1 MQVGAGHD
9 TKRLI
14 GPGYRRTVAGSPQNR
29 ANASIP
35 VIRRLPRVS
44 EGLVALVPVGV
55 AALLIAFCLA
65 GAQLYASS
73 AGSAALGTQLDETC
87 RADSALVLPI
97 PSEVARG
104 EQRVAEIG
112 RAVPFVDPPRRR
124 AVATPFLSD
133 SAVPRR
139 FTVLAIDGVDRDV
152 TPALTPLGPDEI
164 AMSDAIMREQGLAVG
179 DTVAVAGASLR
190 ITQSFQHPPINPL
203 PSFWCGYPDL
213 LVPPPSGDI
222 RPPWAIASPAT
233 VAGLGGSAF
242 DEYRVVER
250 SLTLTDAAALRQ
262 GFAQAMERWRTTFP
276 ISADGLE
283 RNELTRVVERAM
295 SVQRSVQRNL
305 APVTLTGV
313 VAGAIVLVAAGVLLA
328 RDRQRELRLLAVRGT
343 SPARIAWHVTPR
355 LACAI
360 GAGSVVGWFIGWLLI
375 SMFGPSSHLEMS
387 ALTRSVAWVGAA
399 AVLALALVA
408 GVVAFVGDGFA
419 DARVRRVHH
428 RWIGL
433 AAVVGVVALAVG
445 AFRVLDREGGL
456 RTFGV
461 ESRGGNLLAMGFP
474 LFALLAMMA
483 IGGLVVAAVAPRLRL
498 TGRSLRRWFRLGWRR
513 VVLDSGPLVAVVVSA
528 GLAAGCFTVASALAA
543 GAERQLADK
552 AMVYVGSDLSVD
564 VYDPVSIPS
573 AWSGRATVVTRTR
586 VKYGETRADLL
597 GIDRA
602 EFADVAKLR
611 HDGASR
617 SLDELVAEI
626 EPSSDLRLRAI
637 GVGGD
642 FAIGDVIPIEVPGTT
657 DAVPVTIAATADFFP
672 TKITQVPL
680 LVVDIDAANSVS
692 RFARDALLMRDPPSD
707 AVTEIRAQGVRTG
720 LVRDVTRAFDGSAY
734 SALRWAY
741 APLAALGVLFAIVA
755 LALQLL
761 VVSARRSQRRVA
773 DAVMRRT
780 GFTTRGLWWAS
791 VVEVGVPL
799 VVGSAIGVA
808 AAAVAARLSIVRLDP
823 MPGVA
828 PPAEFVMPWNVLIGV
843 ACVVPIWTALMAAA
857 IVRSTV
863 RADPMRVFQGAG

>member
-1 MQVGAGHD
+1 MQVGAGRD
-9 TKRLI
+9 TNRRDRS
-14 GPGYRRTVAGSPQNR
+14 GYRRTVAGSPQIR

-44 EGLVALVPVGV
+44 EGIIALVPVGV
-55 AALLIAFCLA
+55 GALLIAFCLA

-73 AGSAALGTQLDETC
+73 AGTAALGTQLDETC
-87 RADSALVLPI
+87 RSDSALVLPI
-97 PSEVARG
+97 PSDVARG

-112 RAVPFVDPPRRR
+112 TVVPFVDAPRRV
-124 AVATPFLSD
+124 ASATPFLTE

-139 FTVLAIDGVDRDV
+139 FTVLAIDDVDRNV
-152 TPALTPLGPDEI
+152 TPALQPLGPDEL
-164 AMSDAIMREQGLAVG
+164 AMSDAILREQGLAVG

-190 ITQSFQHPPINPL
+190 ITQSFQHPPIDPL

-213 LVPPPSGDI
+213 LVPPPSGDL
-222 RPPWAIASPAT
+222 RPAWGVASPAT
-233 VAGLGGSAF
+233 VAGLGGIAF
-242 DEYRVVER
+242 NEYRVVER
-250 SLTLTDAAALRQ
+250 SLTLTDAATLRR
-262 GFAQAMERWRTTFP
+262 GYADATERWEASFQT
-276 ISADGLE
+276 SGLRIE
-283 RNELTRVVERAM
+283 RNELGRVVERAIA
-295 SVQRSVQRNL
+295 VHRSVQRNL

-313 VAGAIVLVAAGVLLA
+313 VAGTIVLLAAGVLLA

-355 LACAI
+355 LTTAI
-360 GAGSVVGWFIGWLLI
+360 GAGSVVGWFVAWLLI
-375 SMFGPSSHLEMS
+375 SVFGPSSNLERG
-387 ALTRSVAWVGAA
+387 ALVTSVAWVVAA

-408 GVVAFVGDGFA
+408 GVIGFVGDGFA
-419 DARVRRVHH
+419 DARVRRVRH

-433 AAVVGVVALAVG
+433 AAVAGVVALAVA

-461 ESRGGNLLAMGFP
+461 ESRGGSLLAMGFP

-483 IGGLVVAAVAPRLRL
+483 VGGVVVGAVAPRLRL
-498 TGRSLRRWFRLGWRR
+498 TGRSFGRWLRLGWRR

-543 GAERQLADK
+543 GAERQLEDK
-552 AMVYVGSDLSVD
+552 ATVYVGSDLSVD
-564 VYDPVSIPS
+564 VYDPVTIPS
-573 AWSGRATVVTRTR
+573 DWSGRATIVSRTR
-586 VKYGETRADLL
+586 VKYGDTRADLL

-602 EFADVAKLR
+602 AFADVATLR
-611 HDGASR
+611 HDGASQ

-626 EPSSDLRLRAI
+626 APSDGRLPAI
-637 GVGGD
+637 GVGGG
-642 FAIGDVIPIEVPGTT
+642 FAVGDVIPIEVPGTL
-657 DAVPVTIAATADFFP
+657 DPVPVTIAATADFFP

-692 RFARDALLMRDPPSD
+692 RFARDALMMRDPPSD

-720 LVRDVTRAFDGSAY
+720 LLRDATRAFDGSAY

-761 VVSARRSQRRVA
+761 VVSARRSQRRIA

-799 VVGSAIGVA
+799 VVGSAFGVA
-808 AAAVAARLSIVRLDP
+808 AAVVAARLSIVRLDP
-823 MPGVA
+823 MPGLA
-828 PPAEFVMPWNVLIGV
+828 PPAEFAMPWQVLIGV

-863 RADPMRVFQGAG
+863 RADPMRVFQGAA